1 MKVYESA
8 SNDKIKVMLDTNVL
22 ISAIYNPSGTTF
34 QAFRKASEPPYG
46 LVLCDQIIDE
56 LRRIF
61 NRKFSTK
68 IQAME
73 RFLSIAHYDLVTLTA
88 EDVPSVDEPDVR
100 ELNDRP
106 ILRSALKAGVEI
118 LVTGDNYFL
127 ESSVKTPK
135 ILKALQFVN
144 IKE

>member
-1 MKVYESA
+1 MREHQT
-8 SNDKIKVMLDTNVL
+8 IKVMLDTNVL

-34 QAFRKASEPPYG
+34 QAFRKASEPPYI

-73 RFLSIAHYDLVTLTA
+73 RFLSIAHYDLVTLAA
-88 EDVPSVDEPDVR
+88 EDVPYVTEPDIR
-100 ELNDRP
+100 DLHDRP

-118 LVTGDNYFL
+118 LVTGDKDFL
-127 ESSVKTPK
+127 ESSVKKPK
-135 ILKALQFVN
+135 IMTASEFVN

>member
-1 MKVYESA
+1 MRA
-8 SNDKIKVMLDTNVL
+8 HQTIKVMLDTNVL

-34 QAFRKASEPPYG
+34 QAFRKASETPYV

-88 EDVPSVDEPDVR
+88 EDVPTVGEPDVR
-100 ELNDRP
+100 DPNDRP

-118 LVTGDNYFL
+118 LVTGDKDFL
-127 ESSVKTPK
+127 ESSVKKPK
-135 ILKALQFVN
+135 IMTASEFVN

>member
-1 MKVYESA
+1 MKA
-8 SNDKIKVMLDTNVL
+8 HKTIKVMLDTNVL
-22 ISAIYNPSGTTF
+22 ISAIYNPSSTTF
-34 QAFRKASEPPYG
+34 QAFRKASEPPHV

-61 NRKFSTK
+61 NRKFPTK

-88 EDVPSVDEPDVR
+88 EDASSADESNIRDI
-100 ELNDRP
+100 NDRP

-118 LVTGDNYFL
+118 LVTGDKDFL

-135 ILKALQFVN
+135 ILTATQFV
-144 IKE
+144 KM